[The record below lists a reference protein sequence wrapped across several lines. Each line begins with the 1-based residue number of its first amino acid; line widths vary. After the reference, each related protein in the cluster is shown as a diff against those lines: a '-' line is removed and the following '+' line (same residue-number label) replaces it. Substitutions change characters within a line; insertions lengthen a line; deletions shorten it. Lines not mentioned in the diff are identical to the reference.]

1 MEATYFEE
9 LLKLLSETDLLQL
22 FAESFGPLFGA
33 ITWVSIVLGFIL
45 GVIVVLVLNAFKDNI
60 KNFYH
65 YIKGTREL
73 TLEEKVDLLDD
84 NVQTL
89 LSKFKYHF
97 EYDEGAD
104 EDEK

>member
-1 MEATYFEE
+1 MDVTYFEE
-9 LLKLLSETDLLQL
+9 LLKLLSETDLIQL
-22 FAESFGPLFGA
+22 FTESFSPLFGA
-33 ITWVSIVLGFIL
+33 FTWVSIVLGFIL
-45 GVIVVLVLNAFKDNI
+45 GVVSVLCLNSLKDSI
-60 KNFYH
+60 KEFYH

>member
-1 MEATYFEE
+1 MEVTYFEE
-9 LLKLLSETDLLQL
+9 LLKLLSETDFIQL
-22 FAESFGPLFGA
+22 IVEAFGPLFGA
-33 ITWVSIVLGFIL
+33 FTWVSIVLGFIL
-45 GVIVVLVLNAFKDNI
+45 GVVSVLCLNAIKDNI

-104 EDEK
+104 EDD